1 MPEAQRV
8 RLPLSMKFSVSRYAT
23 PAGLALCLFYL
34 VFSGTVQAAV
44 SPDIQQRI
52 QTTADTLRAN
62 AQRQQQ
68 MQKLSGDPHLSAVS
82 QSLDRRVTA
91 SMIAQAV
98 MDSISRDPSTAHEAT
113 ALALQTAPELSNEIR
128 SNLALAFPR
137 MAPPQAPRAPPAAVT
152 AGTSHQQAVAPRRL
166 DIPQAGSE
174 LSEADAVA
182 AELMEESPGNRDPLE
197 DINRAV
203 FAFND
208 FLDSYIMVPIAKT
221 YRFIMPEFV
230 RDMGR
235 NFFENFNEPVVAIN
249 DLLQGDFENAGISLG
264 RFVVNSTAGVF
275 GFFEVAER
283 LDLSEHPADF
293 GQTLHSYG
301 VESGPYV
308 MLPFFGP
315 STARNAVGKG
325 VDSFLNPISY
335 FLELETRLYMKAAET
350 VVGREAVLDEL
361 AELRKG
367 SLDYYAAV
375 RSAWFQNRARE
386 LRKGAPPPAENIDK
400 LFADV
405 K

>member
-1 MPEAQRV
+1 MQFY
-8 RLPLSMKFSVSRYAT
+8 LSRYVT
-23 PAGLALCLFYL
+23 LAALLLCLTLPGY
-34 VFSGTVQAAV
+34 SGPADAAV
-44 SPDIQQRI
+44 AADIQQRI
-52 QTTADTLRAN
+52 QTTVQTWRAN
-62 AQRQQQ
+62 TQRLQQ
-68 MQKLSGDPHLSAVS
+68 MQQLSGDPHMYAVS

-98 MDSISRDPSTAHEAT
+98 MDSITRDPSSAAEAT
-113 ALALQTAPELSNEIR
+113 SIALRSAPELSDEIR
-128 SNLALAFPR
+128 SQLAIAFPR
-137 MAPPQAPRAPPAAVT
+137 MPQTFAARAPPTVAASPAT
-152 AGTSHQQAVAPRRL
+152 RQQSAL
-166 DIPQAGSE
+166 PQTQTGPNAANE
-174 LSEADAVA
+174 LSEADAAA
-182 AELMEESPGNRDPLE
+182 AEMLDGDIGDRDPLE
-197 DINRAV
+197 DINRAI

-230 RDMGR
+230 REMGR

-249 DLLQGDFENAGISLG
+249 DLLQGDIENAGISLG

-283 LDLSEHPADF
+283 INLKQHPADF

-301 VESGPYV
+301 VGSGPYV

-315 STARNAVGKG
+315 STARDAIGKG
-325 VDSFLNPISY
+325 VDSFLNPINY
-335 FLELETRLYMKAAET
+335 FLELETRFYLKASET
-350 VVGREAVLDEL
+350 LVSREAVLDEL
-361 AELRKG
+361 DELRKG

-386 LRKGAPPPAENIDK
+386 LRKGAPPPAEDIDK

>member
-1 MPEAQRV
+1 MN
-8 RLPLSMKFSVSRYAT
+8 LTVSRYAT
-23 PAGLALCLFYL
+23 IAGLILCIFAAGSAGTAL
-34 VFSGTVQAAV
+34 AAV
-44 SPDIQQRI
+44 SADIQKRI
-52 QTTADTLRAN
+52 QTTAETWRAN
-62 AQRQQQ
+62 AERQKRMQQ
-68 MQKLSGDPHLSAVS
+68 FSGDPHLSAVS
-82 QSLDRRVTA
+82 QSLNRQVSA

-98 MDSISRDPSTAHEAT
+98 MDSINRDPSTAGEAT
-113 ALALQTAPELSNEIR
+113 SLALQAAPELSTEIR
-128 SNLALAFPR
+128 SNLSIAFLR
-137 MAPPQAPRAPPAAVT
+137 MALTYAPRAPPVAVRAPAPYQQAAVPKRT
-152 AGTSHQQAVAPRRL
+152 ETPKPHTDP
-166 DIPQAGSE
+166 
-174 LSEADAVA
+174 SEADAVA
-182 AELMEESPGNRDPLE
+182 DEVIGESLADRDPLE
-197 DINRAV
+197 DLNRAI
-203 FAFND
+203 FSFND

-230 RDMGR
+230 REMGR
-235 NFFENFNEPVVAIN
+235 NFFENFNESVVAIN
-249 DLLQGDFENAGISLG
+249 DVLQGDFENAGISLG

-283 LDLSEHPADF
+283 IDLKEHPADF

-315 STARNAVGKG
+315 STARDAIGKG

-335 FLELETRLYMKAAET
+335 FLEFETRLYMKASET
-350 VVGREAVLDEL
+350 LVDREAVLDEL

-367 SLDYYAAV
+367 SVDYYAAV

-386 LRKGAPPPAENIDK
+386 LRKGAPPPAEDIDK